1 MPSAV
6 QLQSLLC
13 SLYYLCFIF
22 IFKHGAIQLIWKS
35 DKRHCDELKK
45 KKWKESKSDTQK
57 NKSTT
62 KIKFQISD
70 KEN

>member
-1 MPSAV
+1 MEPFNLFGSQIKDTV
-6 QLQSLLC
+6 MN
-13 SLYYLCFIF
+13 
-22 IFKHGAIQLIWKS
+22 
-35 DKRHCDELKK
+35 LKK